1 MLCVI
6 KIFRPMA
13 IDVYRVRNF
22 LKNVKVSLIFD
33 FTRIRYCADV
43 SIFVIFDWKK
53 KDPLVSLTRP
63 FLLLIENQSQPGNLA
78 QFSVLYSNLRISSQI
93 DENIVG
99 RIRDTNLAK

>member
-1 MLCVI
+1 M
-6 KIFRPMA
+6 
-13 IDVYRVRNF
+13 YRS
-22 LKNVKVSLIFD
+22 SLF
-33 FTRIRYCADV
+33 
-43 SIFVIFDWKK
+43 SIGKK

>member
-1 MLCVI
+1 MLRVI
-6 KIFRPMA
+6 KIFCPMA

-22 LKNVKVSLIFD
+22 LKNVKVSFIFD
-33 FTRIRYCADV
+33 FTRVRYCADV